1 MGQSWELWVHV
12 QNLTKGRASEVK
24 GREAL
29 LDRVEGR
36 EWGGME
42 IQVELESFVGIDVEV
57 FNVVDFLAEGEA

>member
-1 MGQSWELWVHV
+1 MGTCLEFDQG
-12 QNLTKGRASEVK
+12 KSEAE

-42 IQVELESFVGIDVEV
+42 IWVELESFVGIDVEV
-57 FNVVDFLAEGEA
+57 FNVVDFLAEGEALV